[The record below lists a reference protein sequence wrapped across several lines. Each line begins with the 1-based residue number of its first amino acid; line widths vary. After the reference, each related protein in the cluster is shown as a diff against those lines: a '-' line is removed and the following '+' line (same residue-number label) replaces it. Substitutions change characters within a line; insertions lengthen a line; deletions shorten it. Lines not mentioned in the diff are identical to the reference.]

1 MNIILLEDPRAPIFS
16 EDIRSK
22 IPRSSFIRMEPKNTR
37 TCISLMKGK
46 PTLTSTWLVFVDKK
60 VSDIVLES
68 ISGLPNCVNIIF
80 TKSVDAE
87 RKLSICKKG
96 GDSKI
101 LDMINVDKE
110 SCVSYI
116 NSRIGTTEKLS
127 KLIAGKCN
135 YFLPY
140 IEEALLVLEMLD
152 TDVTKSDI
160 DLYIQKRSN
169 LTVNSLFYHLV
180 GFKVLSSE
188 MVSDFL
194 YQYKFA
200 FPYIKKKLLLLFS
213 ESEKIY
219 KCIEDGSLGLD
230 NIKGYLKNNKVKISE
245 YMISV
250 LISKI
255 HPIIGLGELVL
266 IKISID
272 KIDDMTNLLSLF

>member
-1 MNIILLEDPRAPIFS
+1 MNIILLEDARAPIFS
-16 EDIRSK
+16 EDLRAK
-22 IPRSSFIRMEPKNTR
+22 TPRSSIIRMEPKNTR

-46 PTLTSTWLVFVDKK
+46 PTLTSTWLVFVDMK

-68 ISGLPNCVNIIF
+68 ISGLPNCINIVF

-87 RKLSICKKG
+87 RKLSICRKG
-96 GDSKI
+96 GDSKL

-116 NSRIGTTEKLS
+116 TSRLNTSEKLS
-127 KLIAGKCN
+127 KSIADKCN

-140 IEEALLVLEMLD
+140 IEEAILVLEMID
-152 TDVTKSDI
+152 KEVTKSDV

-180 GFKVLSSE
+180 GFKTLSSQI
-188 MVSDFL
+188 VSDFL

-219 KCIEDGSLGLD
+219 KSIENGNLGLD
-230 NIKGYLKNNKVKISE
+230 NIKDYLKNNKVKISE

-272 KIDDMTNLLSLF
+272 KIDDMVNLLSLF